1 MLVRMFVTRT
11 SKEAK
16 ELLETLSYYY
26 QKMKVFS
33 ETARKTRKL
42 SVKQLKGN
50 ELAVLTFSVFPFLAL
65 NLLQEKKEPVW

>member
-1 MLVRMFVTRT
+1 MLVRMFVTKT
-11 SKEAK
+11 NKEAR
-16 ELLETLSYYY
+16 ELLEILSYYY

-50 ELAVLTFSVFPFLAL
+50 ELAVITFSVFPLLAL
-65 NLLQEKKEPVW
+65 NLLKDKKEPVW